1 MKIPPQVEF
10 FCFKK
15 NNMHSL
21 ISYEDLLQERV
32 REIVI
37 QILLFCV
44 FT

>member
-1 MKIPPQVEF
+1 
-10 FCFKK
+10 
-15 NNMHSL
+15 MHSL

-37 QILLFCV
+37 QIFLFCV